1 MAKKMSLKQVAK
13 AGLLSENPVF
23 RLVLGTCP
31 TLAVT
36 TSALNGVSMGLAT
49 TFVLFFSNLI
59 ISALKHVI
67 PDKVRIPCYIV
78 IIATFVTIVEM
89 VMQKFLPDL
98 YDSLGVF
105 ISLIVVNCIIFAR
118 AESFASANPVLLSMA
133 DGLFMGLGFT
143 GSLVLLGGIREILS
157 NGTFFGLGA
166 DLSAWFPKMEV
177 FGLTVGGF
185 LTFGLVMALI
195 NHLAD
200 RRTKKAEARRAEA
213 RKAEVQKAEAAR
225 SGAKEG

>member
-166 DLSAWFPKMEV
+166 DFSAWFPKMEV

-200 RRTKKAEARRAEA
+200 RRTKKAEARKAEA
-213 RKAEVQKAEAAR
+213 QKAEVQKAEAAR